1 MTDEQRERRKVI
13 FSGRV
18 QGVGFRYTTVALAR
32 KYPVAGYVRNVP
44 DGTVELVA
52 EGDPKVLDRFL
63 ADVEEAMRGYIQ
75 QRQVVPVEAR
85 EPLRG
90 FTVRY

>member
-52 EGDPKVLDRFL
+52 EGDPQILDRFL
-63 ADVEEAMRGYIQ
+63 ADVEEAMRGHIQ
-75 QRQVVPVEAR
+75 ERQVVPVKAR
-85 EPLRG
+85 EPLQG